1 MAAVSNHKRDSRLL
15 HIHQSRLGQ
24 IVSMPEG
31 PVVLQIPDGPM
42 VVAEEMPWLQSA
54 SLGFFFPHGSSQ
66 EPPKYAGIT
75 HFIEHLIFKGTLTRT
90 PRDIALAFESVGGML
105 NASTSKEIMNV
116 YGRIG
121 SRYVQR
127 GFDVIADMLMHPRFA
142 ISDIEK
148 ERRVILE
155 EVRASMD
162 IPEQYLYE
170 EFSKQVWGKSGIAR
184 PIAGNEKTLKSLDK
198 KAILG
203 YFNQKFN
210 QKNLVISV
218 AGNVNALLVADMW
231 AKVSKNGNKPVP
243 LKKPDPNYQIKS
255 LQPPWNPCVRIY
267 RRDVEQATVIFGFP
281 APSVRD
287 PKRYPIMIIESI
299 LGGGMGSRLFQEIR
313 EKLGIVYDI
322 DLGYS
327 PMRGTG
333 VMTIDSATAPHLLMS
348 LIEKILIELNKLKT
362 KEIGKTELKR
372 VKDFLEGSTFLG
384 MESSSNRMYRNALG
398 YLYLGDLVPTQKVLA
413 KLNEVTAD
421 DVLSASNWIFSP
433 DKIACG
439 VLVPNKWENDKKMES
454 EIRSM
459 IKSKL

>member
-1 MAAVSNHKRDSRLL
+1 VTKTAVPNQKRDSRKL

-54 SLGFFFPHGSSQ
+54 SLGFFFPYGSSH
-66 EPPKYAGIT
+66 EPLEYAGIT

-90 PRDIALAFESVGGML
+90 PRDIALAFEGVGGML

-127 GFDVIADMLMHPRFA
+127 GFDVIADMLMNPRFA
-142 ISDIEK
+142 VSDIEK

-155 EVRASMD
+155 EIRASMD

-170 EFSKQVWGKSGIAR
+170 EFSKQVWGRSGVAR
-184 PIAGNEKTLKSLDK
+184 PIAGSEKSLKSLDK

-203 YFNQKFN
+203 YFNRKFT

-218 AGNVNALLVADMW
+218 AGNINALAVADMW
-231 AKVSKNGNKPVP
+231 SKVSKNRNKPVP
-243 LKKPDPNYQIKS
+243 IKNPDLNYQIKS
-255 LQPPWNPCVRIY
+255 LVPSWKSGVRIY

-287 PKRYPIMIIESI
+287 PERYPIMIIESI

-348 LIEKILIELNKLKT
+348 LIEKVLIEL
-362 KEIGKTELKR
+362 TELKR

-413 KLNEVTAD
+413 KLNEVTAR
-421 DVLSASNWIFSP
+421 DVIAASNWIFSV

-439 VLVPNKWENDKKMES
+439 VLVPNKWENDKQVETD
-454 EIRSM
+454 IQSM
-459 IKSKL
+459 IKDKL

>member
-1 MAAVSNHKRDSRLL
+1 M
-15 HIHQSRLGQ
+15 
-24 IVSMPEG
+24 SMQEG
-31 PVVLQIPDGPM
+31 PVVLQIPEGPM

-54 SLGFFFPHGSSQ
+54 SLGFFFPYGSSH
-66 EPPKYAGIT
+66 EPVNYSGIT

-90 PRDIALAFESVGGML
+90 PKDIAFAFEGVGGML

-127 GFDVIADMLMHPRFA
+127 GFDVIADMLMNPRFA
-142 ISDIEK
+142 VADIEK

-162 IPEQYLYE
+162 IPEQFLYE
-170 EFSKQVWGKSGIAR
+170 EFSKQVWGRSGVAR
-184 PIAGNEKTLKSLDK
+184 PIAGSEKFLRSLDK
-198 KAILG
+198 KAIQD
-203 YFNQKFN
+203 YFNRNFI

-218 AGNVNALLVADMW
+218 AGNVNALSVADMW
-231 AKVSKNGNKPVP
+231 AKVSKNRNKPVP
-243 LKKPDPNYQIKS
+243 IKKPDLKYQIKPLVPS
-255 LQPPWNPCVRIY
+255 WNSGVKIY

-281 APSVRD
+281 APCVRD

-348 LIEKILIELNKLKT
+348 LIEKVLVELNKLKT
-362 KEIGKTELKR
+362 KEIGKTELRR

-398 YLYLGDLVPTQKVLA
+398 YLYLGDLIPTEKVLA
-413 KLNEVTAD
+413 RLNEVTAD
-421 DVLSASNWIFSP
+421 DVIAASKWIFSP

-439 VLVPNKWENDKKMES
+439 VLVPNKWEDDKKIES
-454 EIRSM
+454 EILSL
-459 IKSKL
+459 IKTKL